1 MPADTLPKLLVQ
13 KYREYGDQK
22 VAMRRKDFGIW
33 MEYTWKDYYENTKYF
48 SLGLMKLGL
57 NPGDKTAILGENDPE
72 WYWAALAVQAARAT
86 SVGIFADSIP
96 AEVEYIVNHSD
107 SVFII
112 AEDQEQIDK
121 ILGIKERIPKVKN
134 AIYWD
139 PKGMYVYRD
148 DPFVLG
154 FYQVVEMGRKYEKEL
169 PTLFEERVDQGVPE
183 DIGVICYTSG
193 TTGEKPKGAMGSQKY
208 LVVAGESWCTVD
220 AWAPEDDYLSY
231 LSPAWATE
239 WELGLSSGLRSGT
252 TVCFPEKPE
261 TVQADLREIGPRV
274 VFYSAR
280 MWESLNSSI
289 HARIEDTLSL
299 FRVIFN
305 TSLKIGYR
313 VIDARF
319 NKEPV
324 GFHWKALYRLA
335 DWLLFRYLRD
345 RIGLSNIRWAYT
357 AGASISPDILR
368 FFHAIGVN
376 LKQIY
381 GLTEALMNSVHRD
394 GDIKPETCGVAL
406 PGNEFRISEAG
417 ELLVKPPA
425 AFSGY
430 YKDPRKTEEQFDKD
444 GWIKTGDGAYIT
456 QDAHLVILGRM
467 KELIDFG
474 NGRRF
479 SPEFIETRLRFSHYI
494 RDVMVFGEAE
504 RPFVCAVLVVDYDN
518 VGKWA
523 EDRRITYTTFADL
536 SQKPEV
542 SNLILREVQHVNAVL
557 PEWSRIRK
565 YVLLHKEFDPDEAE
579 LTRTRKL
586 RRAFMI
592 KKYGELIEA
601 IYSDSEEAKVEV
613 PITYRDGRTG
623 MLRTIIKIRE
633 VGEV

>member
-1 MPADTLPKLLVQ
+1 MPEDTLPKLLLQ
-13 KYREYGDQK
+13 KYREYGDKK

-33 MEYTWKDYYENTKYF
+33 IEYTWKDYYENTKYF

-57 NPGDKTAILGENDPE
+57 NPGDKVAILGENDPE
-72 WYWAALAVQAARAT
+72 WYWAALAAQAARAT
-86 SVGIFADSIP
+86 SVGIFADSV
-96 AEVEYIVNHSD
+96 ASEVEYIVSHSD
-107 SVFII
+107 SVFVV

-121 ILGIKERIPKVKN
+121 ILAIKARIPNVKK

-148 DPFVLG
+148 DPFVVG
-154 FYQVVEMGRKYEKEL
+154 FYDVVAMGRAYEKER
-169 PTLFEERVDQGVPE
+169 PDLFEERVTQGVPE

-193 TTGEKPKGAMGSQKY
+193 TTGEKQKGAMGSQKY
-208 LVVAGESWCTVD
+208 LVVAGESWCAVD
-220 AWAPEDDYLSY
+220 AWSPGDDYLSY

-261 TVQADLREIGPRV
+261 TVQKDLREIGPRV

-289 HARIEDTLSL
+289 HARIEDTLVP
-299 FRVIFN
+299 FRFIFN

-319 NKEPV
+319 AGEPV
-324 GFHWKALYRLA
+324 KVHWRVLYRLA

-394 GDIKPETCGVAL
+394 GDIKPETCGPAL
-406 PGNEFRISEAG
+406 PGNEFRISPDG

-430 YKDPRKTEEQFDKD
+430 YKEPEKTREQFDEH
-444 GWIKTGDGAYIT
+444 GWIKTSDAAYIT
-456 QDAHLVILGRM
+456 EEGHLVILGRM
-467 KELIDFG
+467 KELMDFG

-494 RDVMVFGEAE
+494 RDVMVFGEAD
-504 RPFVCAVLVVDYDN
+504 RSFVCAILVIDYDN

-523 EDRRITYTTFADL
+523 EDRRINYTTFADL
-536 SQKPEV
+536 SQKLEV
-542 SNLILREVQHVNAVL
+542 SHLILNEVGRVNSVL
-557 PEWSRIRK
+557 PSWSRIRK

-586 RRAFMI
+586 RRAFMA
-592 KKYGELIEA
+592 KKYGKLIED
-601 IYSDSEEAKVEV
+601 IYSGADEADVEV

-623 MLRTIIKIRE
+623 MFRTRIKIRQ
-633 VGEV
+633 VGEG